1 MRSFTRAP
9 RPTQRRCSAEL
20 ALFLLAVL
28 LPRTILLGAAVAV
41 CALAACVPLR
51 RRWQQ
56 TRRLAPERDSLL
68 RSRPVHKFGRSRCES
83 KRLRGVSAKQR
94 RLCVLRRKKERRA
107 LRANAKGWMRKTK
120 PHETRAASQ
129 TRTSYEHVPTVQV
142 EGLASQF
149 AVPGAT
155 VGNVDSLTP
164 IIEVGVSDAA
174 AQQALDALTAING
187 GEILCDDDPAAG
199 DCAPGIGCDS
209 NTCLLYTS
217 PSPRDRQKSRMPSS
231 A

>member
-9 RPTQRRCSAEL
+9 RPTQRRCTAEL

-56 TRRLAPERDSLL
+56 TRRLALERDSLS

-83 KRLRGVSAKQR
+83 MRLRGISAKQR

-107 LRANAKGWMRKTK
+107 RRANAKGWMRKTK
-120 PHETRAASQ
+120 PHETRAASH
-129 TRTSYEHVPTVQV
+129 TRTADEHVPMVQV
-142 EGLASQF
+142 EGLAPQF
-149 AVPGAT
+149 AVPG
-155 VGNVDSLTP
+155 LP
-164 IIEVGVSDAA
+164 
-174 AQQALDALTAING
+174 
-187 GEILCDDDPAAG
+187 
-199 DCAPGIGCDS
+199 
-209 NTCLLYTS
+209 
-217 PSPRDRQKSRMPSS
+217 
-231 A
+231 